1 MVMEYIWRIIKKYPK
16 TNIIVVSLIA
26 TILIINETLGFAEKI
41 RGNIFLIIL
50 SLIIFYFFVRI
61 IIEEKIKNG

>member
-50 SLIIFYFFVRI
+50 SLIIFYFFIRI